1 MKSNLLPLRWLMFL
15 LIPLLFNSCLKD
27 HCTRTYTIYTPVY
40 KTTVEVRA
48 NIRSNS
54 AREIIKPG
62 KIFIKGSYIFLNEMD
77 KGIHVIDNYNPSS
90 PRNIAFIDIPGNL
103 DIAAKGNTLY
113 ADLYNDMVTLDI
125 SDPMNVQVKKIIDDQ
140 FPYRRYMNGFMQ
152 DSNLVIVDW
161 QMRDTTVDFDCYGGG
176 FSPVSSC
183 RGCVFA
189 SFDANRSSGFSPV
202 GMGGSMARFSIVN
215 NVLYTVSNSDLKS
228 FDISNTN
235 DPSLH
240 SSQSIGWNIE
250 TIYPLKDKLFI
261 GSNTGMSIFSIA
273 DPFQPVKQ
281 GNFAH
286 AFSCDPVVADD
297 DYAYVTLRTDNN
309 CRQAQN
315 LLDIVDIA
323 NVMSPTLRKSY
334 SMTNPHGLSI
344 DGDLL
349 FVCDGKDG
357 LKLFDVSNRN
367 AIKLQKHFEGIET
380 YDVIAFN
387 GLALVVAKDGLYQ
400 FDYTNLSNVK
410 LVSRIGLKNQ

>member
-1 MKSNLLPLRWLMFL
+1 MLL

-27 HCTRTYTIYTPVY
+27 HCTRTYTIYTPIY
-40 KTTVEVRA
+40 KTNDEVRA
-48 NIRSNS
+48 NIRSN
-54 AREIIKPG
+54 APREISKPG
-62 KIFIKGSYIFLNEMD
+62 KIYIKGSYIFLNEMD
-77 KGIHVIDNYNPSS
+77 KGIHVIDNSNPSS

-125 SDPMNVQVKKIIDDQ
+125 SDPMNVQVKKIMDDQ

-152 DSNLVIVDW
+152 DTLLVIVDW
-161 QMRDTTVDFDCYGGG
+161 QMRDTTVDIDCNMG
-176 FSPVSSC
+176 FNAVSSC
-183 RGCVFA
+183 RGCFFA
-189 SFDANRSSGFSPV
+189 TADASRSSGFSPV

-215 NVLYTVSNSDLKS
+215 NVLYTVSDSDLKA

-235 DPSLH
+235 DPALN

-273 DPFQPVKQ
+273 NPFQPVKQ
-281 GNFAH
+281 GSFAH
-286 AFSCDPVVADD
+286 AFACDPVVADN

-309 CRQAQN
+309 CRQSQN

-323 NVMSPTLRKSY
+323 NVMSPSLRKSY
-334 SMTNPHGLSI
+334 AMINPHGLSI

-349 FVCDGKDG
+349 FICDGRDG
-357 LKLFDVSNRN
+357 LKLFDVSNPN

-400 FDYTNLSNVK
+400 FDYTNLSNAK
-410 LVSRIGLKNQ
+410 LLSRIGLKNQ